1 LLARACK
8 GAVASLA
15 HDGSG
20 ILKAQASTPATMRGT
35 VPPSPGF
42 QWERLRLDRHQEHA
56 AGEGPAP
63 LLLFLLHRSA
73 YLWGDIPRE
82 EDPMEVSE
90 LLDKTRGDISA
101 KRVFG
106 EPVQQGDAIIIPAA
120 RVSGG
125 AGGGE
130 GTGPAEQGS
139 GTGSGFG
146 LSARPAGA
154 FIVQNGQVRWQ
165 PAIDVNRII
174 LGGQIVA
181 MVGLWVLG
189 MVIRARSRPSFIPIS
204 KRGLRLLSFLRH
216 A

>member
-1 LLARACK
+1 
-8 GAVASLA
+8 
-15 HDGSG
+15 
-20 ILKAQASTPATMRGT
+20 
-35 VPPSPGF
+35 
-42 QWERLRLDRHQEHA
+42 
-56 AGEGPAP
+56 
-63 LLLFLLHRSA
+63 
-73 YLWGDIPRE
+73 
-82 EDPMEVSE
+82 MEVSE